1 MDSWHATFLGLRHL
15 PREVT
20 AFEVEVFFQFSAEEA
35 RIIED
40 RRRPELKLGLA
51 LQIGFL
57 RMSGRLLDAVRIV
70 PPLLWRHLGE
80 RLGVAAPDLASLRA
94 MYRRAPTLIEHQQV
108 ACDALGFQWLTD
120 HHRRALVRV
129 LREELTRTD
138 DRERLLGFARRWLY
152 DHRLLIVHERRLR
165 AMIAAARRQHK
176 AELARRIDHAVEP
189 GLLMQWRAALTEPH
203 GLGSTLQTWL
213 WAPPARH
220 SSRQIEEMVDRIERL
235 YCLRVHERLGDF
247 PDDLLRRHARRLA
260 GRPPSAGALI
270 REPARSI
277 ETACFMRYCLLTATD
292 RLLMMVR
299 RQVADLWRR
308 AATGTGVAHGDWAA
322 LYQELL
328 TAVST
333 IVADPAA
340 TDAGVREQL
349 QSLLVNHRTRRP
361 ASRAHLVR
369 ERLIDG
375 VRPVRSLLTALVRLP
390 WQATDAH
397 PVLEALQRLGDL
409 YAHEQRRLPIGTGVF
424 LGRVW
429 QAALSGPDRERAFC
443 AYEVATL
450 LALRRALRNG
460 TVWIDHSLAFRSRER
475 LFIPAERWQAQRSA
489 HFRRLD
495 LPTDA
500 TAFLEPLVERAKAGM
515 AAVAAAAEAGT
526 LRVDDELHLTPL
538 AAEDEDPELAK
549 LRTALDRRIGEAQLP
564 ELILAVDAEVR
575 FSWIMLGREP
585 RSTHELL
592 MVYAGILAHGTAL
605 SAAETAR
612 MIPQVSA
619 PAVRQAMRWVADEHR
634 LADACSAVLT
644 FMHRHPIATTWGRA
658 DLASSDMMSLETAK
672 RVWQARL
679 DPRRQTP
686 SIGLYS
692 HVRDRWGIFHAQPL
706 VLNDQRQAGAAIEG
720 VVRHEELDIAQLA
733 VDTHGYTDFAMAL
746 AKLLGMDLC
755 PRLKAL
761 KDRHLFL
768 PRGTGIPES
777 VQAIC
782 SATVD
787 LERIRAHW
795 EETIHLV
802 ASVHAGHTSA
812 VHVTAR
818 YGSAS
823 RGDPLYEA
831 VVHLGRLLR
840 TVFLCDYFL
849 NDTFRRELLRVL
861 NRGEAVNALKRA
873 IYTGRVAS
881 HQAKRPDEMQAVAD
895 ALSLLANILMAWNT
909 AQMQQ
914 VFGHWAQRRG
924 GGVPPELIGRI
935 APTRTEGIN
944 LRGVFRFPVERYA
957 DKILPSA
964 GAEKTMAAGS

>member
-35 RIIED
+35 RIIEE

-57 RMSGRLLDAVRIV
+57 RMSGRLLDAVRMV

-80 RLGVAAPDLASLRA
+80 RFSVAAPDLASLRA
-94 MYRRAPTLIEHQQV
+94 MYRRAPTLIEHQQL
-108 ACDALGFQWLTD
+108 ACDALGFQWLTG

-129 LREELTRTD
+129 LRQELSRTD

-152 DHRLLIVHERRLR
+152 EHRLLIVHERLLR
-165 AMIAAARRQHK
+165 SMIAAARRQHE
-176 AELARRIDHAVEP
+176 AQLAQQIDQAVEP
-189 GLLMQWRAALTEPH
+189 SLMMRWRTALTAPH
-203 GLGSTLQTWL
+203 APGSSLQTWL
-213 WAPPARH
+213 WAPPAKH
-220 SSRQIEEMVDRIERL
+220 SVRQIEEMMERIECL
-235 YCLRVHERLGDF
+235 YSMRVQERMGDF
-247 PDDLLRRHARRLA
+247 PDDLLRRYARRLA

-270 REPARSI
+270 QEPARSV
-277 ETACFMRYCLLTATD
+277 EAACFLRYCLLLATD

-308 AATGTGVAHGDWAA
+308 AASGVLAMHSDWAV
-322 LYQELL
+322 LYQDLLAELGRIL
-328 TAVST
+328 
-333 IVADPAA
+333 ADPAA
-340 TDAGVREQL
+340 GDSQIREHL
-349 QSLLVNHRTRRP
+349 HSLLAEHRARRP
-361 ASRAHLVR
+361 ASRAELIR
-369 ERLIDG
+369 TRLIDG
-375 VRPVRSLLTALVRLP
+375 VRPVRSLLSALVRLP
-390 WQATDAH
+390 WAATGNH
-397 PVLEALQRLGDL
+397 PVLQALLKLQHL
-409 YAHEQRRLPIGTGVF
+409 YAHEQRHLPPATQIF

-429 QAALSGPDRERAFC
+429 QEALTSADRERAFC
-443 AYEVATL
+443 AFEVATL

-475 LFIPAERWQAQRSA
+475 LFIPPDRWAAQRRPY
-489 HFRRLD
+489 FRRLG
-495 LPTDA
+495 LPTDPA
-500 TAFLEPLVERAKAGM
+500 AFLEPLVERAEIGM
-515 AAVAAAAEAGT
+515 AAVADAAKAGT
-526 LRVDDELHLTPL
+526 LRVDDELHLAPL
-538 AAEDEDPELAK
+538 AAEEEDPEVAK

-564 ELILAVDAEVR
+564 ELILGVDADVR

-612 MIPQVSA
+612 MIPQVS
-619 PAVRQAMRWVADEHR
+619 VRQAMRWAADERR
-634 LADACSAVLT
+634 LAEACSAVLT
-644 FMHRHPIATTWGRA
+644 FMHRHPVATTWGRA
-658 DLASSDMMSLETAK
+658 DLASSDMMSLETTK

-686 SIGLYS
+686 SMGLYS

-706 VLNDQRQAGAAIEG
+706 ILNDQRQAGAAIEG
-720 VVRHEELDIAQLA
+720 VIRHEELDITQLA
-733 VDTHGYTDFAMAL
+733 VDTHGHTDFAMAL
-746 AKLLGMDLC
+746 AKLLGFDLC

-768 PRGTGIPES
+768 PRGTPIPAS
-777 VQAIC
+777 VQEIC
-782 SATVD
+782 RASVD
-787 LERIRAHW
+787 LERISSHW
-795 EETIHLV
+795 EQIVHLV
-802 ASVHAGHTSA
+802 ASVHSGHTSA

-818 YGSAS
+818 FGSAS

-849 NDTFRRELLRVL
+849 NEVFRRELLRVL

-873 IYTGRVAS
+873 IYTGRIAS
-881 HQAKRPDEMQAVAD
+881 HQAKQPEEMQAVAD
-895 ALSLLANILMAWNT
+895 ALSLLANIIMAWNT

-914 VFGHWAQRRG
+914 VLDHWAQRRG
-924 GGVPPELIGRI
+924 GLIPPELIGRI

-944 LRGVFRFPVERYA
+944 LRGVFRFPVERYV
-957 DKILPSA
+957 DKILPSVA
-964 GAEKTMAAGS
+964 AEKTILGKA